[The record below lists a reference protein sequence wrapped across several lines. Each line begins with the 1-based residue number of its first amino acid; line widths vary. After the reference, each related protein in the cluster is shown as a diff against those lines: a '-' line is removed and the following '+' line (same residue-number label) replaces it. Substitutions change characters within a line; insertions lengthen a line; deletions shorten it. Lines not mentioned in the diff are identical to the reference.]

1 MVFKVHSMKKEKL
14 MQKTK
19 DQILWEDF
27 VVKNNI
33 KKKNNRIINSSNLTY
48 KDSLSTN
55 DSVSDSNKRLGSFV
69 NAKNLSKVSSPKIGL
84 NIEKNK
90 LKRIK
95 SGRIN
100 IEGTIDLHGFS
111 LKEAKARL
119 QLFIGES
126 FQRNKRLL
134 LIITGKGRNSKPNI
148 HGKKQTIKTEI
159 NKWISEDFYRD
170 KVQYISKALDK
181 HGGEGAYYFFL
192 VKSKNIFS

>member
-1 MVFKVHSMKKEKL
+1 ML
-14 MQKTK
+14 
-19 DQILWEDF
+19 
-27 VVKNNI
+27 
-33 KKKNNRIINSSNLTY
+33 
-48 KDSLSTN
+48 TN
-55 DSVSDSNKRLGSFV
+55 DSVSHSDKRLGSFV
-69 NAKNLSKVSSPKIGL
+69 NTKSLSKMSSPKIDI

-159 NKWISEDFYRD
+159 YKWISEDFYRD

>member
-1 MVFKVHSMKKEKL
+1 MKKEKIT
-14 MQKTK
+14 QKTK
-19 DQILWEDF
+19 DQLLWEDF
-27 VVKNNI
+27 VLKNNI
-33 KKKNNRIINSSNLTY
+33 KKKSNNSRTDSSNLNY
-48 KDSLSTN
+48 KDTFSTN
-55 DSVSDSNKRLGSFV
+55 DPDSHSDKRLGNFV
-69 NAKNLSKVSSPKIGL
+69 NAKYVSKMSSPIIDI

-119 QLFIGES
+119 QLFVGES
-126 FQRNKRLL
+126 FQRNKRFL

-148 HGKKQTIKTEI
+148 HGKTQTIKSEI
-159 NKWISEDFYRD
+159 HKWLLEDFYRD

>member
-1 MVFKVHSMKKEKL
+1 MNDLVSHSDKK
-14 MQKTK
+14 
-19 DQILWEDF
+19 
-27 VVKNNI
+27 
-33 KKKNNRIINSSNLTY
+33 
-48 KDSLSTN
+48 
-55 DSVSDSNKRLGSFV
+55 LGSFV
-69 NAKNLSKVSSPKIGL
+69 YVNNLTKMSSPKIDI

-119 QLFIGES
+119 QLFVGES

-148 HGKKQTIKTEI
+148 HGKKQTIKSEFK
-159 NKWISEDFYRD
+159 KWLLEDFYRD
-170 KVQYISKALDK
+170 KVQYISRALDK

-192 VKSKNIFS
+192 VTSKNIFS

>member
-1 MVFKVHSMKKEKL
+1 MGRFCSQE
-14 MQKTK
+14 QY
-19 DQILWEDF
+19 
-27 VVKNNI
+27 
-33 KKKNNRIINSSNLTY
+33 KKKISSDNRTKSSNLNHRITFP
-48 KDSLSTN
+48 TN
-55 DSVSDSNKRLGSFV
+55 DLVSHSDKNLGTFV
-69 NAKNLSKVSSPKIGL
+69 NVKHHTKMSSPKIDI

-95 SGRIN
+95 NGRIN

-119 QLFIGES
+119 QLFVGES

-148 HGKKQTIKTEI
+148 HGKKQTIKSEI
-159 NKWISEDFYRD
+159 NKWLSEDFYRD

>member
-1 MVFKVHSMKKEKL
+1 MGRLCTKE
-14 MQKTK
+14 QH
-19 DQILWEDF
+19 
-27 VVKNNI
+27 
-33 KKKNNRIINSSNLTY
+33 KKKTSSDGTTKSNSLEY
-48 KDSLSTN
+48 KQSFST
-55 DSVSDSNKRLGSFV
+55 SGLVSHSDKKLDGFV
-69 NAKNLSKVSSPKIGL
+69 DTKHISKISSPKIDI

-126 FQRNKRLL
+126 FQRKKRLL

-148 HGKKQTIKTEI
+148 HGKKQTIKSEI
-159 NKWISEDFYRD
+159 NKWLSEDFYRD

-192 VKSKNIFS
+192 VKSKNILS